1 MYENST
7 SAITVAEKTADIIAT
22 TPLVSEIIIFCGKTR
37 GEMKVLLLVVKMIIC
52 IYFMDL
58 TCCLLL

>member
-22 TPLVSEIIIFCGKTR
+22 TPLVSNIIIFVGKP
-37 GEMKVLLLVVKMIIC
+37 E
-52 IYFMDL
+52 D
-58 TCCLLL
+58 

>member
-22 TPLVSEIIIFCGKTR
+22 TPLVLEVIILWGNPRRNGGSTVSRK
-37 GEMKVLLLVVKMIIC
+37 K
-52 IYFMDL
+52 
-58 TCCLLL
+58 